1 MYNDSMD
8 ESLLQLNEKDEL
20 CHLLT
25 LKNLDK
31 TAIEKILDQ
40 AQNYISSKI
49 ISDEEKDFFH
59 NLTIANLFFEP
70 STRTRGSF
78 EIAAKYLGCNV
89 INIDVENS
97 SKKRR
102 NAPRFGKNHT
112 IAWCKCA
119 DC

>member
-40 AQNYISSKI
+40 AQKYISSKI

-59 NLTIANLFFEP
+59 LTKIKIVF
-70 STRTRGSF
+70 SF
-78 EIAAKYLGCNV
+78 V
-89 INIDVENS
+89 
-97 SKKRR
+97 
-102 NAPRFGKNHT
+102 
-112 IAWCKCA
+112 
-119 DC
+119 